1 MKQVYVIL
9 SFHAHEPL
17 WDFPGQ
23 LQALADREE
32 IRSGVTAENY
42 LRRRKEE
49 GRDIYLDLLAMGR
62 RMNIPLCLEA
72 SNELLFQLAQ
82 ITPETFAKL
91 KAAFHEG
98 ALHTILGHA
107 HHTHITLLTEEEI
120 YDELRLNAEFYREE
134 MWVTLPAVLGAF
146 PLKGRDSHKTRGL
159 PAFWPEISGLSPSPP
174 GQVPLPGFDLPGRGG
189 GVPPGGGCL
198 PPVPA

>member
-98 ALHTILGHA
+98 APHHPGPCPPYPYHTLDGRG
-107 HHTHITLLTEEEI
+107 I

-134 MWVTLPAVLGAF
+134 MGVTLPAVLGAF
-146 PLKGRDSHKTRGL
+146 PLKGRWTV
-159 PAFWPEISGLSPSPP
+159 INSGLT
-174 GQVPLPGFDLPGRGG
+174 
-189 GVPPGGGCL
+189 GVL
-198 PPVPA
+198 A